1 MAIEVKRR
9 RGTTAEHAAF
19 TGAVGELTV
28 DSTKDT
34 VVVHDGVLA
43 GGYPLMRE
51 DLSNASSISAFA
63 KTILD
68 DTTASNMLTTL
79 GVSAFIKTM
88 LDDANAAN
96 VFGTLGISPFVQ
108 TLLDDTD
115 ASAFLTTLGLSSARV
130 VGEVAAFAMGT
141 VPSGWLECNGAA
153 VSRATYATLYAAIGT
168 AYGVGDGSTTFNI
181 PDLRGE
187 FVRGWDNA
195 RGVDAGRVLGSSQTE
210 MIGPHTHL
218 GGQSTTSWTGAAAS
232 GGDVGWNRIYNPAAV
247 EANTGTENRP
257 RNVALMYCIK
267 Y

>member
-9 RGTTAEHAAF
+9 RGTTAEHAGF

-34 VVVHDGVLA
+34 VVVHDGVQA

-63 KTILD
+63 KTVLD

-96 VFGTLGISPFVQ
+96 VFSTLGVSPFVQ
-108 TLLDDTD
+108 TLLDDAD
-115 ASAFLTTLGLSSARV
+115 ASAFLTTLGLSTARV
-130 VGEVAAFAMGT
+130 VGEVASFAMST

-153 VSRATYATLYAAIGT
+153 VSRTTYSALYTAIGT
-168 AYGVGDGSTTFNI
+168 TYGVGDG
-181 PDLRGE
+181 
-187 FVRGWDNA
+187 
-195 RGVDAGRVLGSSQTE
+195 
-210 MIGPHTHL
+210 
-218 GGQSTTSWTGAAAS
+218 
-232 GGDVGWNRIYNPAAV
+232 
-247 EANTGTENRP
+247 
-257 RNVALMYCIK
+257 
-267 Y
+267 